1 MDKEFEDYWNLHQ
14 RHLIL
19 SAPEKLRSEYMEA
32 GRLDSPADWV
42 CLTFLLEWVYC
53 CSHY

>member
-32 GRLDSPADWV
+32 GRIV
-42 CLTFLLEWVYC
+42 
-53 CSHY
+53 CSHANDKAIYFQEKDRG

>member
-42 CLTFLLEWVYC
+42 CFILPVGVGILLR
-53 CSHY
+53 HF

>member
-32 GRLDSPADWV
+32 GRLD
-42 CLTFLLEWVYC
+42 
-53 CSHY
+53 